1 MCVNDHVYLW
11 GGFTIKLILQII
23 KTFKII
29 FTALNMIMMK
39 ILQYWYLDVNLLD
52 LTTMT
57 VII

>member
-11 GGFTIKLILQII
+11 GGFSIKFILQII